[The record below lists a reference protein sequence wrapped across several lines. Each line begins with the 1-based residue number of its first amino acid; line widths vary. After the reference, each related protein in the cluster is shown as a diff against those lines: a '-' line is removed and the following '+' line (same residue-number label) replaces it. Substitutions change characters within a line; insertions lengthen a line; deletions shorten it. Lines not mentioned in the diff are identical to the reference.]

1 MERCLASD
9 MLQQRLYSVAHRAP
23 ARGGIHRLKTLE
35 EITIMKTLIQRFQQ
49 LHNDEAG
56 QGLIEYVMLC
66 ALVIAAAAACF
77 PGLSKALTDAFTA
90 IGTKLSTY
98 IT

>member
-1 MERCLASD
+1 
-9 MLQQRLYSVAHRAP
+9 
-23 ARGGIHRLKTLE
+23 
-35 EITIMKTLIQRFQQ
+35 MKTLIQRFQQ

-77 PGLSKALTDAFTA
+77 PGLSLALTNAFTA